1 MMGLIEVRQKIFVII
16 SGELYSTNSCDCVGY
31 PGIVKEMAGKS
42 GKSSYDATEAC
53 SEIVKSLM
61 CHRQGGQSESFIER
75 AVESLVKKLQEKKE
89 ALDNLITAVTTN
101 GMHPTKCVT
110 IPRTLD
116 GRMQIAGRKCFPH
129 VIYAKI
135 WRWPDLRRHE
145 MIRTKFCYYGY
156 GLKCDVICVN
166 PYHYERVIS
175 AEIDLALAEQEPSTT
190 MDEYN
195 AGGCSNVPASAIA
208 GVSVEMDVVSTMSQ
222 TIQHYPSA
230 ITQPAMPNNSQQLP
244 QPYVPNLN
252 QPLTAN
258 GTCAYNELTI
268 SSSGGPCTSASISHS
283 HLNEATA
290 QQTWMT
296 NPPQSTHTDTHHLAA
311 QQNLHYLY
319 GTKEEI
325 NQQQEQPLIPA
336 SGSVSNQIL
345 NNPQGQSNGEGFY
358 GPTMPTVD
366 QQQQQPR
373 IPASGSG
380 RNQIMNNPQGQSNGE
395 GFYGP
400 RMPTL
405 NQQQQQPLI
414 PASGSGSNQIMNNPQ
429 GQSNGEGFY
438 DPAVPAVNQQQQ
450 QPLIPASGSCSNQI
464 LNNPQ
469 GKSNDEGFY
478 GPTMPTVN
486 QQQQQP
492 LMPASGSGS
501 NQILNIP
508 EGQSNGDGF
517 YGPAMAAVNQQQQ
530 QPLIPAS
537 GSCSNQILNNPQGKT
552 KDESFYGPTTPTVNQ
567 QQQQHLIPAS
577 GSGSNQILNNPQGQ
591 SNDEGFYGPTMPT
604 VNQEQQQPLI
614 PASGSGSNQIM
625 NNPQGQ
631 SNGESFYGSIRPAVN
646 QQQQQSLMSASGS
659 GNNQVLNN
667 PQGQSNDKGLYGSIM
682 ISQNA
687 NETASFFNNL
697 LATLRVNNGGEV
709 AGNIGTGSAPER
721 PWISRTPLPD
731 EWCSIA
737 YFELDTQVGETYK
750 VNKAV
755 QTITIDGYLD
765 PFSKNR
771 FCLGALS
778 NIHRTERS
786 EKTRLHIGKG
796 VQLELRGE
804 GDVWLK
810 CQSHN
815 SVFVQSQFLDRQ
827 AGRVPGDICH
837 KVYPA
842 THIKVFD
849 LNQCFRL
856 MRNQMASAKA
866 AAAAHAAAVEGSTN
880 HDTPMTEELNAN
892 SGISVDD
899 LLRQSILRVSFIKGF
914 GSDYPRQ
921 SIKETPC
928 WIEIRL
934 HRPLQLL
941 DDELLKMQ
949 SSGPP
954 T

>member
-1 MMGLIEVRQKIFVII
+1 
-16 SGELYSTNSCDCVGY
+16 
-31 PGIVKEMAGKS
+31 MAGKSGKS
-42 GKSSYDATEAC
+42 GKSSYDSSEAC

-61 CHRQGGQSESFIER
+61 CHRQGGENESFSER
-75 AVESLVKKLQEKKE
+75 AVESLVKRLQEKKE

-166 PYHYERVIS
+166 PYHYERVVS
-175 AEIDLALAEQEPSTT
+175 PEIDLTLAEQEPSTT

-195 AGGCSNVPASAIA
+195 AGGCSNVPASAVA
-208 GVSVEMDVVSTMSQ
+208 GVSAEIDVVSTMSQ
-222 TIQHYPSA
+222 TIQHYPPA
-230 ITQPAMPNNSQQLP
+230 ITQPAMPSNSQQLQ

-258 GTCAYNELTI
+258 GTGTYNEITI
-268 SSSGGPCTSASISHS
+268 SSSSGPCTSASISHS
-283 HLNEATA
+283 YLNEATA

-296 NPPQSTHTDTHHLAA
+296 NPPQSTHTDTHHLPA
-311 QQNLHYLY
+311 QQNLHYL
-319 GTKEEI
+319 
-325 NQQQEQPLIPA
+325 NQQQQQPLIPMGG
-336 SGSVSNQIL
+336 SGSNQIL
-345 NNPQGQSNGEGFY
+345 NNAQGKSNGEGFY
-358 GPTMPTVD
+358 GPTMPTV
-366 QQQQQPR
+366 
-373 IPASGSG
+373 
-380 RNQIMNNPQGQSNGE
+380 
-395 GFYGP
+395 
-400 RMPTL
+400 

-414 PASGSGSNQIMNNPQ
+414 PISSSGSNQIMNNAQ
-429 GQSNGEGFY
+429 GKSNGEGFY
-438 DPAVPAVNQQQQ
+438 GPTMPTVNHQQQQPLIPISSSGSNQILNNAQGKSNGEGFYGPTMPTVNQQQQQPLIPISSSGSNQIMNNAQEKSNGEGFYSPIMPAVNQQQQ
-450 QPLIPASGSCSNQI
+450 QPLIPMSSSGSNRILNNPQRQSNGEGVYGPTMPAVNQQQQQPLIPMSSSGSNQI

-469 GKSNDEGFY
+469 GKSNGEGFY
-478 GPTMPTVN
+478 GPKMTTVN

-501 NQILNIP
+501 NQ
-508 EGQSNGDGF
+508 
-517 YGPAMAAVNQQQQ
+517 
-530 QPLIPAS
+530 
-537 GSCSNQILNNPQGKT
+537 
-552 KDESFYGPTTPTVNQ
+552 
-567 QQQQHLIPAS
+567 
-577 GSGSNQILNNPQGQ
+577 
-591 SNDEGFYGPTMPT
+591 
-604 VNQEQQQPLI
+604 
-614 PASGSGSNQIM
+614 
-625 NNPQGQ
+625 
-631 SNGESFYGSIRPAVN
+631 
-646 QQQQQSLMSASGS
+646 
-659 GNNQVLNN
+659 VLNN
-667 PQGQSNDKGLYGSIM
+667 PQGQSNGKGFYGPTMTSL
-682 ISQNA
+682 NA
-687 NETASFFNNL
+687 NQPASFVNNL
-697 LATLRVNNGGEV
+697 LATLKGVNNGGEV
-709 AGNIGTGSAPER
+709 AGNIRTGSAPER

-750 VNKAV
+750 VNKAF

-815 SVFVQSQFLDRQ
+815 SVFVQSQFLDRE
-827 AGRVPGDICH
+827 AGRAPGDICH

-880 HDTPMTEELNAN
+880 HDTPMTEEFNAAA
-892 SGISVDD
+892 GISVDD

-941 DDELLKMQ
+941 DDELLKMR